1 MAIPK
6 PVLAAEKHAG
16 SLLHPCSGLCFPS
29 VARQL
34 QKRHLLNFQIP
45 RQNVF
50 CLPVGRA
57 SLLHAGEAARTK
69 GQQEGVSPTA
79 PAWPRR
85 GAFPLQV
92 FGLSVG
98 TGLPLIP
105 PRSTASGFRG
115 CFKSSTAFVRFV
127 LELPPFCEACPQPQT
142 PRAHAGGQHPCD
154 TAASARPMA
163 RAHGAATSRTETK
176 TCLRLPAPSP
186 PPPRC
191 KSSS

>member
-34 QKRHLLNFQIP
+34 QKRHLLNFQIQ

-105 PRSTASGFRG
+105 PRSAASGFRG
-115 CFKSSTAFVRFV
+115 CFKEFDSI
-127 LELPPFCEACPQPQT
+127 CEVCF
-142 PRAHAGGQHPCD
+142 
-154 TAASARPMA
+154 
-163 RAHGAATSRTETK
+163 GAAPV
-176 TCLRLPAPSP
+176 L
-186 PPPRC
+186 
-191 KSSS
+191 

>member
-1 MAIPK
+1 MPELQRRGAHQLLFKINLRLLNLQFSEIPTQVGLQRAARTSRAKLFPVAIPK

-69 GQQEGVSPTA
+69 GQQTKKPKGS
-79 PAWPRR
+79 
-85 GAFPLQV
+85 
-92 FGLSVG
+92 
-98 TGLPLIP
+98 
-105 PRSTASGFRG
+105 
-115 CFKSSTAFVRFV
+115 
-127 LELPPFCEACPQPQT
+127 
-142 PRAHAGGQHPCD
+142 
-154 TAASARPMA
+154 PMA
-163 RAHGAATSRTETK
+163 AARA
-176 TCLRLPAPSP
+176 LR
-186 PPPRC
+186 
-191 KSSS
+191 

>member
-1 MAIPK
+1 MGLQRAARTRRAKLFPMAIPK

-105 PRSTASGFRG
+105 PRSAASGFRG
-115 CFKSSTAFVRFV
+115 CFKEFDSI
-127 LELPPFCEACPQPQT
+127 CEVCF
-142 PRAHAGGQHPCD
+142 
-154 TAASARPMA
+154 
-163 RAHGAATSRTETK
+163 GAAPV
-176 TCLRLPAPSP
+176 L
-186 PPPRC
+186 
-191 KSSS
+191 